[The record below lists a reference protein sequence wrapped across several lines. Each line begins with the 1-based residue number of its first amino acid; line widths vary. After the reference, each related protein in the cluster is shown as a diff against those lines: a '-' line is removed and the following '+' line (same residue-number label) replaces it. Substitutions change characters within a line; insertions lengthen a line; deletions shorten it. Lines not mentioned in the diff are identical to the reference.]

1 MYLNYGNDVDI
12 TYTPERTVLSCDDRQ
27 SESTV
32 TWTVEKRLKLY
43 YVLYGLVAKALSQPV
58 GTHNQA
64 FSQQRTANSV
74 HVCQSKQRVYNEW
87 LIYIQLYITL
97 ISAWKKTATVSSFSY
112 VYIGFAYALLF
123 AVISLLYAHSA
134 SHMEYRQRNAC
145 IRERERTRS
154 VRTLTKTHSMLS
166 VCGWYRENKNACI
179 RLPCQPLRNPFTLLV
194 AFSVGCVECI
204 LLPKRH
210 FASLCLF
217 RSIWPFELLRVRWN
231 VIKSKYT
238 RVTSVFK
245 QMERIQSTR

>member
-87 LIYIQLYITL
+87 LTYIQLYITL
-97 ISAWKKTATVSSFSY
+97 ISAWKKKRQRFQASAMCILDSRMHCC
-112 VYIGFAYALLF
+112 
-123 AVISLLYAHSA
+123 SLLSLCYTLIVPRTWSIAN
-134 SHMEYRQRNAC
+134 ETLVL
-145 IRERERTRS
+145 ERERTRS

-179 RLPCQPLRNPFTLLV
+179 RLPCQPLRYPFTLLV

>member
-43 YVLYGLVAKALSQPV
+43 YVPYGLVAKALSQPV

-166 VCGWYRENKNACI
+166 VCGWYQRE
-179 RLPCQPLRNPFTLLV
+179 
-194 AFSVGCVECI
+194 
-204 LLPKRH
+204 
-210 FASLCLF
+210 
-217 RSIWPFELLRVRWN
+217 
-231 VIKSKYT
+231 
-238 RVTSVFK
+238 
-245 QMERIQSTR
+245 